1 MNRQKERNYSCFEDK
16 LGGNYKIDYT
26 ITEYKARGRAFSK
39 GGGNVTVLA
48 FHVTWSRALARLA
61 EAV

>member
-1 MNRQKERNYSCFEDK
+1 MSYDSIKGK
-16 LGGNYKIDYT
+16 LGGNYEINCT

-48 FHVTWSRALARLA
+48 FHVTWSHALARLA
-61 EAV
+61 QVV